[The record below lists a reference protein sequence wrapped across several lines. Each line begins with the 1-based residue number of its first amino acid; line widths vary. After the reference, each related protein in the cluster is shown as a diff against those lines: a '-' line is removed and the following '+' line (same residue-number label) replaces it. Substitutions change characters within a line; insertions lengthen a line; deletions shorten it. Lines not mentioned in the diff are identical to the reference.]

1 MKATEITF
9 DEDFQMWVFSEHLN
23 KEIGLGISDDLDAS
37 EEELTN
43 EYKEKIARFVNNM
56 PQWYNI
62 VLNSIITWAKDTY
75 KIDAHPQEIEL
86 MNVYVLFEQNA
97 DELFGVMFRVEFDI
111 EHGCGVKIK
120 ATNGKY
126 EVFEIGEGCVAY

>member
-1 MKATEITF
+1 MKAREITF
-9 DEDFQMWVFSEHLN
+9 DNDFSMWVFSEYLN
-23 KEIGLGISDDLDAS
+23 KEICLNISDDLDAS

-43 EYKEKIARFVNNM
+43 EYKEKIARFVDNM

-75 KIDAHPQEIEL
+75 TIDAHPQKIEL
-86 MNVYVLFEQNA
+86 MNVCVLFEQNA
-97 DELFGVMFRVEFDI
+97 DELFGVGFRVEFDI

-120 ATNGKY
+120 VKNGKY
-126 EVFEIGEGCVAY
+126 ELFEIGEGDVAY